1 MMETQQTFTESA
13 LVDRIKESWRMSKTS
28 EFPIPGDYFYQ
39 IIDQGILFGDEI
51 EIPLSFF
58 NKELREI
65 LNREKTYTIQKVI
78 FRTISEIAHEK
89 FGSRNLTERIKW
101 RFV

>member
-1 MMETQQTFTESA
+1 METQQTFTESA
-13 LVDRIKESWRMSKTS
+13 LVDRIKESWRMSNTS
-28 EFPIPGDYFYQ
+28 EVPIPGDYFYQ
-39 IIDQGILFGDEI
+39 IIDQGILFSGVI

-65 LNREKTYTIQKVI
+65 LNREKADTVQKVI
-78 FRTISEIAHEK
+78 FRAISEIAYEK

>member
-13 LVDRIKESWRMSKTS
+13 LVDRTKESWKMSKTS

-65 LNREKTYTIQKVI
+65 LNREKPNTIQKVI
-78 FRTISEIAHEK
+78 FRTISEIAQEK
-89 FGSRNLTERIKW
+89 FGSRNVSERIKW

>member
-28 EFPIPGDYFYQ
+28 DFPIPGDYFYQ

-65 LNREKTYTIQKVI
+65 LNREEADTVQKVI
-78 FRTISEIAHEK
+78 FRAISEIAYEK
-89 FGSRNLTERIKW
+89 FGSRNLSERIKW

>member
-28 EFPIPGDYFYQ
+28 EVPIQGDYFYQ

-65 LNREKTYTIQKVI
+65 LNREKLDTIQKVI
-78 FRTISEIAHEK
+78 FRTISEIAQEK
-89 FGSRNLTERIKW
+89 FGSRNVSERIKW

>member
-1 MMETQQTFTESA
+1 MEVKQVFTESA
-13 LVDRIKESWRMSKTS
+13 LVDRIKDSWRMSKTS

-58 NKELREI
+58 NKELRDI
-65 LNREKTYTIQKVI
+65 LDREKTDTVQKVI
-78 FRTISEIAHEK
+78 FRAISEIAHEK
-89 FGSRNLTERIKW
+89 FGSRNLSDRIKW